1 MAKCEKCYHAEVC
14 GNYPN
19 TGIPEKSRQRLLEKG
34 CEHYKDKSLI
44 VELPCRVGDVVYVL
58 YTCDS
63 PYEIEQVIINGINIR
78 KESTQIV
85 FSNNSA
91 ITVWENDW
99 SVYKK
104 YVFSSREEADRALEE
119 SEKNG

>member
-1 MAKCEKCYHAEVC
+1 MAKCENCYHYEACLNSLSENK
-14 GNYPN
+14 GLNN
-19 TGIPEKSRQRLLEKG
+19 TESCA

-58 YTCDS
+58 YTCDL
-63 PYEIEQVIINGINIR
+63 PHEIEQVIINSINIR

-91 ITVWENDW
+91 ITVWGNEW
-99 SVYKK
+99 SDYKK
-104 YVFSSREEADRALEE
+104 YVFSSREEAERALEE
-119 SEKNG
+119 INIEKNNN

>member
-1 MAKCEKCYHAEVC
+1 MAKCENCYHYEACLNSLSGYKVLNNTEGFVC
-14 GNYPN
+14 DY
-19 TGIPEKSRQRLLEKG
+19 
-34 CEHYKDKSLI
+34 YKDKSLI

-58 YTCDS
+58 YTCDL
-63 PYEIEQVIINGINIR
+63 PHEIEQAIINSINIR

-91 ITVWENDW
+91 FTVWENDW
-99 SVYKK
+99 SIYKK
-104 YVFSSREEADRALEE
+104 YVFSSREEAERALKE

>member
-1 MAKCEKCYHAEVC
+1 MAKCENCYHYEACLNSLSENKGLNNTEVFV
-14 GNYPN
+14 
-19 TGIPEKSRQRLLEKG
+19 

-58 YTCDS
+58 YTCDL
-63 PYEIEQVIINGINIR
+63 PHEIEQVIIESINIR
-78 KESTQIV
+78 KEHVQIV
-85 FSNNSA
+85 FSNISA

-99 SVYKK
+99 SAYKK
-104 YVFSSREEADRALEE
+104 YVFSSREDSDRALEE

>member
-1 MAKCEKCYHAEVC
+1 M
-14 GNYPN
+14 
-19 TGIPEKSRQRLLEKG
+19 
-34 CEHYKDKSLI
+34 
-44 VELPCRVGDVVYVL
+44 VYVL
-58 YTCDS
+58 YTCDL
-63 PYEIEQVIINGINIR
+63 PHEIEQVIINSINIR

-104 YVFSSREEADRALEE
+104 YVFSSREEAERALEE
-119 SEKNG
+119 REKNG

>member
-1 MAKCEKCYHAEVC
+1 MTKCEKCYHYEACLNSLSENK
-14 GNYPN
+14 GLNN
-19 TGIPEKSRQRLLEKG
+19 TEGFA

-58 YTCDS
+58 YTCDL
-63 PYEIEQVIINGINIR
+63 PHEIEQVIINRINIR

-91 ITVWENDW
+91 ITVWGNEW
-99 SVYKK
+99 SDYKK
-104 YVFSSREEADRALEE
+104 YVFSSREEAERALEE

>member
-1 MAKCEKCYHAEVC
+1 MAKCDNCYHYEACLNSLSENKGLNNTEVFA
-14 GNYPN
+14 
-19 TGIPEKSRQRLLEKG
+19 

-44 VELPCRVGDVVYVL
+44 AELPCRVGDVVYVL
-58 YTCDS
+58 YTCDL
-63 PYEIEQVIINGINIR
+63 PHEIEEATINSINIR

-91 ITVWENDW
+91 FTVWENDW

-104 YVFSSREEADRALEE
+104 YVFSSSEEAERALEE
-119 SEKNG
+119 SEKQ

>member
-1 MAKCEKCYHAEVC
+1 MTCKDCF
-14 GNYPN
+14 
-19 TGIPEKSRQRLLEKG
+19 
-34 CEHYKDKSLI
+34 HYEACSFYNRNLKDEFDPIELQCDNFKEKSLI
-44 VELPCRVGDVVYVL
+44 VELPCRVGDTVYVL
-58 YTCDS
+58 YTCDL
-63 PYEIEQVIINGINIR
+63 PHEIEQVIINGINIR

-91 ITVWENDW
+91 FTVWENDW

-104 YVFSSREEADRALEE
+104 YVFSSREEAERALEE